1 MLVSRSTQCLNQ
13 SMTDKKKVLSW
24 ALYDWA
30 NSAYS
35 TTIMAGFFPL
45 FYKQFWSAGADSVIT
60 TTRLGDLTAATSLIV
75 ALITPGLGSLADAR
89 GSKKKMLLIS
99 ALMGWIG
106 CAALG
111 FLPEGAW
118 VAASL
123 WYAVA
128 TIGFNAS
135 STFYDSLLPG
145 LTTSDQTH
153 KASSL
158 GFSLGYLGGGV
169 LFLVN
174 VLMYLKPELFG
185 LENGVQGVQYSFIS
199 VALWWALFSI
209 PLFKNVPEPGAL
221 RSTTPLLRV
230 IRDSFFQIV
239 STVKEVLKNKNLT
252 IMFFA
257 FWLYIDGVYTIMTMA
272 VDFGLSIGL
281 QASDLISALLIVQ
294 FVGFPSAYLFGFLAG
309 RAGARV
315 PILICIVGY
324 AIATVLATQMSASW
338 HFYCLAIFIGL
349 FQGGVQALSRSMF
362 SNMIPTAKAGEY
374 FGLVNLVG
382 KFAAILGPFLVA
394 RFTHLTGDHRQAQ
407 LSLLILFFAGG
418 LLLWKVKEEKAPPSV
433 VA

>member
-1 MLVSRSTQCLNQ
+1 
-13 SMTDKKKVLSW
+13 MTEKKKVFSW

-45 FYKQFWSAGADSVIT
+45 FYKQYWSAGADSVVT
-60 TTRLGDLTAATSLIV
+60 TTRLGDLTAATSLVV
-75 ALITPGLGSLADAR
+75 ALVTPGLGALADAR
-89 GSKKKMLLIS
+89 GSKKKLLLI
-99 ALMGWIG
+99 AAVMGWIG
-106 CAALG
+106 CMALG

-123 WYAVA
+123 WYAIA

-145 LTTSDQTH
+145 LTKTNHTH
-153 KASSL
+153 RASSL

-169 LFLVN
+169 LFLIN
-174 VLMYLKPELFG
+174 VMMYLKPELFG
-185 LENGVQGVQYSFIS
+185 LENGIQGVQFSFLS
-199 VALWWALFSI
+199 VALWWAIFSI
-209 PLFKNVPEPGAL
+209 PLFKYVPEPESERNHA
-221 RSTTPLLRV
+221 PLLKV
-230 IRDSFFQIV
+230 ILQSFTQV
-239 STVKEVLKNKNLT
+239 LSTVKEVFKNRNLT
-252 IMFFA
+252 LMFFA

-281 QASDLISALLIVQ
+281 HAPDLIKALLIVQ
-294 FVGFPSAYLFGFLAG
+294 FVGFPSAYLFGSLAG

-315 PILICIVGY
+315 PILICIFGY
-324 AIATVLATQMSASW
+324 SVATVLATRMSESW

-349 FQGGVQALSRSMF
+349 FQGGVQALSRSLF
-362 SNMIPTAKAGEY
+362 SNMIPTNKAGEY

-394 RFTHLTGDHRQAQ
+394 RFTQLTGDHRQAQ
-407 LSLLILFFAGG
+407 LSLLILFFFGG
-418 LLLWKVKEEKAPPSV
+418 YLLWQVKETSDA
-433 VA
+433 A

>member
-1 MLVSRSTQCLNQ
+1 
-13 SMTDKKKVLSW
+13 MTDNKKVFSW
-24 ALYDWA
+24 AIYDWA

-45 FYKQFWSAGADSVIT
+45 FYKQFWSAGADSVVT
-60 TTRLGDLTAATSLIV
+60 TTRLGDLTAVTSLIV
-75 ALITPGLGSLADAR
+75 ALLTPGLGALADAR
-89 GSKKKMLLIS
+89 GSKKKMLFIA

-118 VAASL
+118 VHASI
-123 WYAVA
+123 WYGLA

-145 LTTSDQTH
+145 LTLPEKTH
-153 KASSL
+153 RASSL

-169 LFLVN
+169 LFLLN
-174 VLMYLKPELFG
+174 VIMYLKPEIFG
-185 LENGVQGVQYSFIS
+185 FKSGVEGVQYSFIS
-199 VALWWALFSI
+199 VAIWWALFSI
-209 PLFKNVPEPGAL
+209 PLLRNVPEPMAL
-221 RSTTPLLRV
+221 RNTAPLPVV
-230 IRDSFFQIV
+230 IWESFTQVV
-239 STVKEVLKNKNLT
+239 STVQSVFKNRNLT

-281 QASDLISALLIVQ
+281 DAAGLIKALLIVQ
-294 FVGFPSAYLFGFLAG
+294 FVGFPSALIFGFFASKW
-309 RAGARV
+309 GARI
-315 PILICIVGY
+315 PILLCIGGY
-324 AIATVLATQMSASW
+324 ALATVLATQMSESW

-349 FQGGVQALSRSMF
+349 FQGGVQALSRSLF
-362 SNMIPTAKAGEY
+362 SLMIPTTKAGEY

-394 RFTHLTGDHRQAQ
+394 RFTYLTGDHRQAL

-418 LLLWKVKEEKAPPSV
+418 FLLWKVKEEASSDAV
-433 VA
+433 

>member
-1 MLVSRSTQCLNQ
+1 
-13 SMTDKKKVLSW
+13 MTDKKKVLSW
-24 ALYDWA
+24 AFYDWA

-45 FYKQFWSAGADSVIT
+45 FYKQFWSAGADSIVT
-60 TTRLGDLTAATSLIV
+60 TTRLGDLTAATSLVV
-75 ALITPGLGSLADAR
+75 ALLTPGLGSLADAR
-89 GSKKKMLLIS
+89 GSKKKMLFLS
-99 ALMGWIG
+99 ALMGWMG

-118 VAASL
+118 VSASI

-135 STFYDSLLPG
+135 ATFYDSLLPG
-145 LTTSDQTH
+145 LTTPERTH
-153 KASSL
+153 RASSL
-158 GFSLGYLGGGV
+158 GFSLGYLGGGI
-169 LFLVN
+169 LFLLN
-174 VLMYLKPELFG
+174 VLMYLKPEFFG
-185 LENGVQGVQYSFIS
+185 LASGVQGVQYSFIS
-199 VALWWALFSI
+199 VAIWWALFTI
-209 PLFKNVPEPGAL
+209 PLMKNVPEPTAIKN
-221 RSTTPLLRV
+221 SAPLILV
-230 IRDSFFQIV
+230 IRDSFLQV
-239 STVKEVLKNKNLT
+239 ASTVKEVFKNKNLT
-252 IMFFA
+252 LMFFA

-281 QASDLISALLIVQ
+281 KAPDLISALLIVQ
-294 FVGFPSAYLFGFLAG
+294 FVGFPSAYLFGHIAG

-315 PILICIVGY
+315 PILICIGGY
-324 AIATVLATQMSASW
+324 ALATVLATQMSESW

-407 LSLLILFFAGG
+407 LSLLVLFFVGG
-418 LLLWKVKEEKAPPSV
+418 FLLWKVKEETN
-433 VA
+433 VAV

>member
-1 MLVSRSTQCLNQ
+1 
-13 SMTDKKKVLSW
+13 MTDKKRVFSW
-24 ALYDWA
+24 AIYDWA

-45 FYKQFWSAGADSVIT
+45 FYKQFWSAGADSVVT
-60 TTRLGDLTAATSLIV
+60 TTRLGDLTALTSLIV
-75 ALITPGLGSLADAR
+75 ALLTPGLGSLADAR
-89 GSKKKMLLIS
+89 GSKKKMLFIS

-118 VAASL
+118 VQASL

-145 LTTSDQTH
+145 LTSADKTH
-153 KASSL
+153 RASSL
-158 GFSLGYLGGGV
+158 GFSLGYLGGGI
-169 LFLVN
+169 LFLLN
-174 VLMYLKPELFG
+174 VLMYLKPALFG
-185 LENGVQGVQYSFIS
+185 LESGVQGVQYSFVS
-199 VALWWALFSI
+199 VAIWWALFSV
-209 PLFKNVPEPGAL
+209 PLFKNVPEPMTL
-221 RSTTPLLRV
+221 RSSSPLPLV
-230 IRDSFFQIV
+230 IRDSFLQV
-239 STVKEVLKNKNLT
+239 ASTVREVFKNKNLT

-257 FWLYIDGVYTIMTMA
+257 FWLYIDGVYTVMTMA

-281 QASDLISALLIVQ
+281 EAADLISALLIVQ
-294 FVGFPSAYLFGFLAG
+294 FVGFPSAYLFGHLAG
-309 RAGARV
+309 RTGARV
-315 PILICIVGY
+315 PILICISGY
-324 AIATVLATQMSASW
+324 AIATVLAAQMTQSW
-338 HFYCLAIFIGL
+338 HFYCLAVFIGL

-362 SNMIPTAKAGEY
+362 SNMIPTNKAGEY

-407 LSLLILFFAGG
+407 LSLLVLFFAGG
-418 LLLWKVKEEKAPPSV
+418 LLLWQVKEENVHTQPKPS
-433 VA
+433 